1 MNILI
6 AEDDPVS
13 RRILEET
20 LTNWNYDVTV
30 TKDGNEAWEIL
41 QRDDAPMMA
50 ILDNMMPGMD
60 GFEICRRVREMAKVQ
75 SPYLLLLTAMSMKD
89 DVVRGIEA
97 GANDYLTKP
106 FNREELRV
114 RVGVGIQLLELQ
126 AALFERVH
134 DLEAALAQVKQLQGI
149 LPMCSYCRQV
159 RDGQDYWQKVEG
171 YITDHS
177 DIEFSHGICPDCYI
191 KVENELNERKER
203 QKAVK

>member
-13 RRILEET
+13 RRILEAT
-20 LTNWNYDVTV
+20 LTNWNYDVTI
-30 TKDGNEAWEIL
+30 TKDGKEAWEIL

-60 GFEICRRVREMAKVQ
+60 GLEICRRVREMAKVQ

-106 FNREELRV
+106 FHREELRV
-114 RVGVGIQLLELQ
+114 RVGVGVQLLELQ
-126 AALFERVH
+126 TTLFERVH
-134 DLEAALAQVKQLQGI
+134 DLEAALAQVNQLQGI
-149 LPMCSYCRQV
+149 LPMCSYCRKI
-159 RDGQDYWQKVEG
+159 RNDDDYWQKVEG
-171 YITDHS
+171 YISDHTD
-177 DIEFSHGICPDCYI
+177 IQFSHGICPDCYI
-191 KVENELNERKER
+191 KVEDELNERKER